1 MAPERLYLKDFLHP
15 ADAARSLQERI
26 RDASNVAS
34 WGPGPNG
41 AAQLRDKYLQ
51 WVEET
56 EQLLSSLTLDGAVV
70 TMLCTDRYL
79 YIRGASMD
87 PRPWPLVE
95 AEVRLQAG
103 RLERMVKDL
112 EERARRLSSAPGHI
126 TVVDTHVLLHYQPP
140 EQIPWPT
147 LVGNPQVR
155 LVVPLRVVEELDE
168 KKYARRAD
176 IADRARRL
184 LPRLEAVLGTAGAP
198 GQLRPGVT
206 IEVPFEPGPRP
217 RPTDAD
223 EEVLDT
229 CRELRQLTGRE
240 VTLITGDT
248 SMRLRGQARGIPV
261 VKMPDEYLRSR
272 LDAEVPQDAERLAGT

>member
-1 MAPERLYLKDFLHP
+1 MAPERLYLKDGVDP
-15 ADAARSLQERI
+15 SAAARSLGECI
-26 RDASNVAS
+26 RVASNVAS
-34 WGPGPNG
+34 WGAGPDG
-41 AAQLRDKYLQ
+41 ATQLRDKYLQ

-56 EQLLSSLTLDGAVV
+56 EQLLSGLTLDGEVI

-79 YIRGASMD
+79 YIRGARID
-87 PRPWPLVE
+87 PRPWPLIE
-95 AEVRLQAG
+95 AEVRFQAG
-103 RLERMVKDL
+103 RLERMVEDL
-112 EERARRLSSAPGHI
+112 EERAGRLSSAPGHI

-140 EQIPWPT
+140 EQIPWAT
-147 LVGNPQVR
+147 LVRKPQVR

-176 IADRARRL
+176 IAGRARRL

-198 GQLRPGVT
+198 GELGGAVT
-206 IEVPFEPGPRP
+206 IEVPVDSGPRR

-240 VTLITGDT
+240 VTLITADT

-261 VKMPDEYLRSR
+261 VRMPDKYRRSP
-272 LDAEVPQDAERLAGT
+272 LDEEPQPAADQLAGA